1 MIYLFGIIGGST
13 SFRGICIEESDFP
26 SHVREYDGNND
37 GNIWILC
44 PGYSL
49 PLHGDEMALWSLPG
63 TKSSP

>member
-37 GNIWILC
+37 GNI
-44 PGYSL
+44 
-49 PLHGDEMALWSLPG
+49 
-63 TKSSP
+63 